1 MKIFKWQYC
10 LLFAY
15 QFEYY
20 CFPSSVNSQNLSKTK
35 SCNKSNFSL
44 IIFFI
49 VKYLYLGMRYLKNS
63 TYLCIEKKRKTKYH
77 IFINI
82 FYGIY
87 TGKLGRL

>member
-1 MKIFKWQYC
+1 
-10 LLFAY
+10 
-15 QFEYY
+15 
-20 CFPSSVNSQNLSKTK
+20 
-35 SCNKSNFSL
+35 
-44 IIFFI
+44 
-49 VKYLYLGMRYLKNS
+49 MRYLKNY